1 MAKKSDASGH
11 PPREPRAVRKNS
23 APPAT
28 SRTEAEVQWEHF
40 ADLYNFAPVGFLTL
54 NHHGQVL
61 DLNLAASG
69 LLRRSRQSIIGAPF
83 ALFLDR
89 GHLDAFLEYLRRCD
103 RGESQVVTDT
113 AVRHPDGRVVPI
125 RLVGAQIPFRTSGEH
140 KLYQAALID
149 ISEQVKLGRTL
160 RDSEEHFRMAL
171 RCAHAGYWSIDFAT
185 RRTVWSPEFYTV
197 LGVEPERV
205 SPSETAFLDL
215 LIVEDRLEA
224 ECALESVLSG
234 ETDHFEGEY
243 RLRTSSREVRWLGI
257 FGRIT
262 RSSGG
267 TPLRIV
273 GIGIDLTRQ
282 KQTAEDLRKSR
293 KTLEQRVKQRTA
305 DLLAAKAVLE
315 REVADRKQLE
325 RQILEISERERRR
338 MGQDLH
344 DGLGQQIT
352 GIIFHAHLLH
362 KHLTTQGLP
371 QAEMAGQIVELLNE
385 AKIQARHIA
394 RGLQPVDPAPNGLMA
409 GLDHFACTTSELYHI
424 DCCFLCPEPVLIA
437 EHTTS
442 IHLFRIAQEAVA
454 NAFRHGG
461 AQKIEI
467 HLRETGDQLV
477 LEIHDHGCG
486 LPKLGRRREGLGM
499 RFMKYRAET
508 IGGAVD
514 IRRRPGGG
522 TMVRCRVR
530 KPDGTSE
537 AE

>member
-1 MAKKSDASGH
+1 VAKKSDAAGH
-11 PPREPRAVRKNS
+11 PPREAVPARENMAQS
-23 APPAT
+23 AT
-28 SRTEAEVQWEHF
+28 SQTEAEFQWEHF

-54 NHHGQVL
+54 NHHGQVQ

-69 LLRRSRQSIIGAPF
+69 LLRRSRHRVIGAPF

-89 GHLDAFLEYLRRCD
+89 GHLDLFLDHLRRCD
-103 RGESQVVTDT
+103 RGESPVVTDT
-113 AVRHPDGRVVPI
+113 AVLHPDGSVVPI
-125 RLVGAQIPFRTSGEH
+125 RLVSAQIPFRPRGEY

-149 ISEQVKLGRTL
+149 ISEQTKLARTL

-171 RCAHAGYWSIDFAT
+171 RCAHAGYWSIEIAT
-185 RRTVWSPEFYTV
+185 RRTVWSPEFYAV
-197 LGVEPERV
+197 LGVDPERV

-215 LIVEDRLEA
+215 LALEDRLKA

-243 RLRTSSREVRWLGI
+243 RLRTSSHGERWVGV
-257 FGRIT
+257 FGSLT
-262 RSSGG
+262 HTSGG
-267 TPLRIV
+267 APLRIA

-282 KQTAEDLRKSR
+282 KQTEEELRKSR

-315 REVADRKQLE
+315 REVVDRKRLE

-362 KHLTTQGLP
+362 KHLAAKGLV
-371 QAEMAGQIVELLNE
+371 ESDMASQIVALLDE
-385 AKIQARHIA
+385 AKVQARHIA
-394 RGLQPVDPAPNGLMA
+394 RGLQPVDAAPNGLMA
-409 GLDHFACTTSELYHI
+409 GLDHFASTTSELYRI
-424 DCCFLCPEPVLIA
+424 DCRFLCPEPVMIT
-437 EHTTS
+437 EHNTAT
-442 IHLFRIAQEAVA
+442 HLFRIAQEAVS

-461 AQKIEI
+461 AQQIEI
-467 HLRETGDQLV
+467 HLRETDNG
-477 LEIHDHGCG
+477 LELQILDRGSG
-486 LPKLGRRREGLGM
+486 MPKTRRREGLGLG
-499 RFMKYRAET
+499 FMKYRAET
-508 IGGAVD
+508 IGGTLD

-530 KPDGTSE
+530 NVDGISE